1 LSGKLHKEGG
11 SSKATSISVN
21 NPAAIRSWQRAKHWI
36 GWISPPS
43 VLAYQEFDSM
53 NAFDQGKAAFV
64 RVWGGASITRMGLCG
79 TPVA

>member
-1 LSGKLHKEGG
+1 M
-11 SSKATSISVN
+11 IF
-21 NPAAIRSWQRAKHWI
+21 
-36 GWISPPS
+36 PPS

-64 RVWGGASITRMGLCG
+64 RVWGGASITRMGLFG